1 MNKTTEFGLRLLLGA
16 LVLGIAA
23 DALLSPMA
31 PGLNVVLGVMV
42 LSVVVAALSRWGQV
56 RAAGEGRWLV
66 FPALFF
72 AAAFAWRDSG
82 TLQVLNGLAL
92 LVALALTAL
101 RTRSGQ
107 LRAAGLTDYLLG
119 VPVAGL
125 RSLTGHFPLL
135 FKEIGW
141 KELPRG
147 RWSGA
152 AFGVGRGL
160 VIAVPLL
167 LLFGGLF
174 ASADAVFDQMVQRL
188 FHWDFNW
195 LASHAITAALYS
207 LIAAGFLRL
216 TLATPAWQSPERE
229 RFSRFSLGILEVGI
243 ALGLL
248 DLLFLLFVHVQF
260 RYFFGGAALVRLSA
274 GLTYAQYARHGFFE
288 LVSVA
293 AWVLPVL
300 LLLHWL
306 LRAGNAAHE
315 RLFRAL
321 AAMLVVM
328 VFVVMASAVQRMRLY
343 QDAYGMTELRFY
355 TTAFMGWLATL
366 LLWFAATVL
375 RGHRERFAFGAL
387 VTAFLAIGLL
397 DRINPDAFIVRT
409 NVARLAAGLTFDPN
423 YVITLS
429 ADAVPALVEA
439 LPALDE
445 AKRQRIEKRVLAS
458 GSSPIDQD
466 WRTWNWSRQQ
476 ASRAATRYQ
485 SLCLPLDQEK
495 RGPVAIPSRVASAA
509 RVP

>member
-1 MNKTTEFGLRLLLGA
+1 MNKTTDFGLRLLLGA
-16 LVLGIAA
+16 LVLGLAA
-23 DALLSPMA
+23 DTLLSPMA
-31 PGLNVVLGVMV
+31 PGINVALGV
-42 LSVVVAALSRWGQV
+42 LALAAVTAVLSRWGQV
-56 RAAGEGRWLV
+56 RVAGEGRWLIL
-66 FPALFF
+66 PALFF

-82 TLQVLNGLAL
+82 TLQLLNGLAL
-92 LVALALTAL
+92 TVALALAAL
-101 RTRSGQ
+101 RARSGQ
-107 LRAAGLTDYLLG
+107 IRAAGLSDYVLG

-147 RWSGA
+147 RWSSTA
-152 AFGVGRGL
+152 LGVGRGV

-174 ASADAVFDQMVQRL
+174 ASADAVFDQMARRL

-195 LASHAITAALYS
+195 LASHAITVTLYALV
-207 LIAAGFLRL
+207 AAGFLRL
-216 TLATPAWQSPERE
+216 TLAAAEWQSPERE

-248 DLLFLLFVHVQF
+248 DLLFLAFVHVQF
-260 RYFFGGAALVRLSA
+260 RYFFGGAAVVRISP

-306 LRAGNAAHE
+306 LRKENPAHE

-321 AAMLVVM
+321 AAMLVAM
-328 VFVVMASAVQRMRLY
+328 VFVVMASAVQRMRMY

-355 TTAFMGWLATL
+355 TTAFMGWLGVL

-375 RGHRERFAFGAL
+375 RGQRERFAFGAL
-387 VTAFLAIGLL
+387 ASAFLVIGLL
-397 DRINPDAFIVRT
+397 DQINPDAFIVRA
-409 NVARLAAGLTFDPN
+409 NVARLAAGRSFDPN
-423 YVITLS
+423 YVTSLS

-439 LPALDE
+439 LPAMEE
-445 AKRQRIEKRVLAS
+445 AKRGAIEHRMFAS
-458 GSSPIDQD
+458 GSVWAGGD
-466 WRTWNWSRQQ
+466 WRTWNWSRER
-476 ASRAATRYQ
+476 ASRVVARYQ
-485 SLCLPLDQEK
+485 AERLPDL
-495 RGPVAIPSRVASAA
+495 RAA
-509 RVP
+509 R